1 MTALKAKWTEMNW
14 YRRVLLIAM
23 AVEILAFFVAVLAAV
38 NRPGLEYGGTLLYPR
53 TEGETRVYEGK
64 LDWKPV
70 RFTVSPEGA
79 VTYQRGEYDYGPY
92 QVTVDPAAF
101 PGTLGE
107 HDGTSNLGLEIRQG
121 DEVVF
126 RGGYCPE
133 RALSLWD
140 GDGEPGWDMSFSVE
154 SSGGEATLYVDG
166 REVTQEEQY
175 APALSVLAA
184 VALGPELTHR
194 GSLLA
199 WLGVTLIALVN
210 VLQICFPGFFFRLSL
225 WGHVRN
231 VDEAEPSELYVV
243 GEYIEWAVLAL
254 LCLVLYW
261 QALRVIV

>member
-64 LDWKPV
+64 LDWEPV
-70 RFTVSPEGA
+70 RFTVSPEGE

-92 QVTVDPAAF
+92 QVTEDPSAI
-101 PGTLGE
+101 PPKRGGMIGLEITLGE
-107 HDGTSNLGLEIRQG
+107 KQL
-121 DEVVF
+121 F
-126 RGGYCPE
+126 RGGCRPG
-133 RALSLWD
+133 D
-140 GDGEPGWDMSFSVE
+140 GLYQEDGEPLREDSHFYMMSGETIWRDSQEITAREYYEPSLSDLVE
-154 SSGGEATLYVDG
+154 
-166 REVTQEEQY
+166 
-175 APALSVLAA
+175 

>member
-1 MTALKAKWTEMNW
+1 MRALRGKWAEMNW
-14 YRRVLLIAM
+14 YRRVLLIVM
-23 AVEILAFFVAVLAAV
+23 AIEILAFFVAVLAAV
-38 NRPGLEYGGTLLYPR
+38 NRLGLEYGGTLLYPR
-53 TEGETRVYEGK
+53 AEGETRIYEGK

-70 RFTVSPEGA
+70 RFTVSPEGE
-79 VTYQRGEYDYGPY
+79 VIYQRGDLSYGPY

-101 PGTLGE
+101 PETLGE

-140 GDGEPGWDMSFSVE
+140 GDGEPVWDMSFSVE

-166 REVTQEEQY
+166 REVTREEQY

-194 GSLLA
+194 GSVGLYLA
-199 WLGVTLIALVN
+199 VTLLALVN
-210 VLQICFPGFFFRLSL
+210 ILQICFPGFFFRLSL

-231 VDEAEPSELYVV
+231 VETAEPSDWYILMER
-243 GEYIEWAVLAL
+243 IEWLILTLA
-254 LCLVLYW
+254 CLVLYW
-261 QALRVIV
+261 QVLRVIV

>member
-92 QVTVDPAAF
+92 QVMEDPSAI
-101 PGTLGE
+101 PPKRGGMI
-107 HDGTSNLGLEIRQG
+107 GLEITQG
-121 DEVVF
+121 EEQLF
-126 RGGYCPE
+126 RGGYRPG
-133 RALSLWD
+133 D
-140 GDGEPGWDMSFSVE
+140 GLYQEDGEPLREDSHFYMMS
-154 SSGGEATLYVDG
+154 GETIWRDG
-166 REVTQEEQY
+166 QEITAREYYE
-175 APALSVLAA
+175 PSLSDLVG

-210 VLQICFPGFFFRLSL
+210 ILQICFPGFFFRLSL

>member
-1 MTALKAKWTEMNW
+1 MDALRGKWAEMNW

-23 AVEILAFFVAVLAAV
+23 AVEILGFFAAVLAAV

-64 LDWKPV
+64 LDWEPV
-70 RFTVSPEGA
+70 RFAVSPEGE
-79 VTYQRGEYDYGPY
+79 VTYQRGDLSYGPY
-92 QVTVDPAAF
+92 QVSVDPAAF
-101 PGTLGE
+101 PETLGE

-140 GDGEPGWDMSFSVE
+140 GDGEPVWDTSFSAE
-154 SSGGEATLYVDG
+154 SSGGGATLYVDG
-166 REVTQEEQY
+166 REVTREEQY
-175 APALSVLAA
+175 APALSVLAE

-194 GSLLA
+194 GSVGLYLA
-199 WLGVTLIALVN
+199 VTLLALVN

-225 WGHVRN
+225 WGRVRN
-231 VDEAEPSELYVV
+231 VETAEPSDWYILMER
-243 GEYIEWAVLAL
+243 IEWLILTLA
-254 LCLVLYW
+254 CLVLYW
-261 QALRVIV
+261 QVLRVIV

>member
-1 MTALKAKWTEMNW
+1 MDALRGKWAEMNW

-23 AVEILAFFVAVLAAV
+23 AIEILAFFVAVLAAV
-38 NRPGLEYGGTLLYPR
+38 NRPGLEYGGTLLSPR
-53 TEGETRVYEGK
+53 TEGETLIYEGK

-70 RFTVSPEGA
+70 RFTVSPEGE
-79 VTYQRGEYDYGPY
+79 VTYQRGEYCYGPY

-101 PGTLGE
+101 PETLGE

-140 GDGEPGWDMSFSVE
+140 GDGEPVWDMSFSVE
-154 SSGGEATLYVDG
+154 SSGGGATLYVDG
-166 REVTQEEQY
+166 REVAQEEQY
-175 APALSVLAA
+175 APPLSVLAA

-194 GSLLA
+194 GSVGLYLA
-199 WLGVTLIALVN
+199 VTLLALVN
-210 VLQICFPGFFFRLSL
+210 ILQICFPGFFFRLSL

-231 VDEAEPSELYVV
+231 VEAAEPSDWYILMER
-243 GEYIEWAVLAL
+243 IEWLILTLA
-254 LCLVLYW
+254 CLVLYW
-261 QALRVIV
+261 QVLRVIV

>member
-64 LDWKPV
+64 LDWEPV

-92 QVTVDPAAF
+92 QVMEDPSAI
-101 PGTLGE
+101 PPKRGGMIGLEITLGE
-107 HDGTSNLGLEIRQG
+107 KQL
-121 DEVVF
+121 F
-126 RGGYCPE
+126 RGGCRPG
-133 RALSLWD
+133 D
-140 GDGEPGWDMSFSVE
+140 GLYQEDGEPLREDSHFYMMSGETIWRDGQEITAREYYEPNLSDLVE
-154 SSGGEATLYVDG
+154 
-166 REVTQEEQY
+166 
-175 APALSVLAA
+175 

-210 VLQICFPGFFFRLSL
+210 ILQICFPGFFFRLSL

-261 QALRVIV
+261 QALRVII

>member
-23 AVEILAFFVAVLAAV
+23 AVEILAFFVAVLAAM

-70 RFTVSPEGA
+70 RFTVSPEGE
-79 VTYQRGEYDYGPY
+79 VIYQRGEYDYGPY
-92 QVTVDPAAF
+92 QVMEDPSAI
-101 PGTLGE
+101 PPKRGGMI
-107 HDGTSNLGLEIRQG
+107 GLEITQG
-121 DEVVF
+121 EEQLF
-126 RGGYCPE
+126 RGGYRPG
-133 RALSLWD
+133 D
-140 GDGEPGWDMSFSVE
+140 GLYQEDGEPLWEDSHFYMMSGETIWRDGQEITAREYYEPSLSDLVE
-154 SSGGEATLYVDG
+154 
-166 REVTQEEQY
+166 
-175 APALSVLAA
+175 

>member
-1 MTALKAKWTEMNW
+1 MEKLKAKWLEMNL
-14 YRRVLLIAM
+14 YRRVLL
-23 AVEILAFFVAVLAAV
+23 AVMLAEILGFLIANVIAV
-38 NRPGLEYGGTLLYPR
+38 NRPGLEYQDALLYPR
-53 TEGETRVYEGK
+53 TEGALQIYEGR
-64 LDWKPV
+64 LDGESA
-70 RFTVSPEGA
+70 RFTVSEGEIS
-79 VTYQRGEYDYGPY
+79 YQWGEFSYGPY

-101 PGTLGE
+101 PETLGE
-107 HDGTSNLGLEIRQG
+107 HDGTSNLGLVIRQG

-140 GDGEPGWDMSFSVE
+140 GDGEPAWDMSFSVE

-166 REVTQEEQY
+166 REVTREEQY

-194 GSLLA
+194 GSVGFYLA
-199 WLGVTLIALVN
+199 VTLLALVN
-210 VLQICFPGFFFRLSL
+210 ILQICFPGFFFRLSL

-231 VDEAEPSELYVV
+231 VDEAEPSDWYILLER
-243 GEYIEWAVLAL
+243 IEWLIL
-254 LCLVLYW
+254 TLTCLVLYW

>member
-1 MTALKAKWTEMNW
+1 MRALRGKWAEMNW
-14 YRRVLLIAM
+14 YRRILLVIMAAEIA
-23 AVEILAFFVAVLAAV
+23 AFLAAV
-38 NRPGLEYGGTLLYPR
+38 ILSAGRTGLEYGGTLLYPR
-53 TEGETRVYEGK
+53 TEGETRIYEGK

-70 RFTVSPEGA
+70 RFTVSPEGE
-79 VTYQRGEYDYGPY
+79 VIYQREDLSYGPY

-101 PGTLGE
+101 PETLGE

-140 GDGEPGWDMSFSVE
+140 GDGEPVWDMSFSVE

-166 REVTQEEQY
+166 REVTREEQY

-194 GSLLA
+194 GSVGLYLA
-199 WLGVTLIALVN
+199 VTLLALVN
-210 VLQICFPGFFFRLSL
+210 ILQICFPGFFFRLSL

-231 VDEAEPSELYVV
+231 VDDAEPSDWYILLER
-243 GEYIEWAVLAL
+243 IEWLIL
-254 LCLVLYW
+254 TLTCLVLYW

>member
-1 MTALKAKWTEMNW
+1 MTALKAKWAEMNW

-64 LDWKPV
+64 LDWEPV

-92 QVTVDPAAF
+92 QVMEDPSAI
-101 PGTLGE
+101 PPKRGGMIGLEITLGE
-107 HDGTSNLGLEIRQG
+107 KQL
-121 DEVVF
+121 F
-126 RGGYCPE
+126 RGGCRPG
-133 RALSLWD
+133 D
-140 GDGEPGWDMSFSVE
+140 GLYQEDGEPLREDSHFYMMSGETIWRDGQEITAREYYEPNLSDLVE
-154 SSGGEATLYVDG
+154 
-166 REVTQEEQY
+166 
-175 APALSVLAA
+175 

-210 VLQICFPGFFFRLSL
+210 ILQICFPGFFFRLSL

-261 QALRVIV
+261 QALRVII

>member
-38 NRPGLEYGGTLLYPR
+38 NRPGLEYRDSLLYPR
-53 TEGETRVYEGK
+53 TEGETRIYEGK

-70 RFTVSPEGA
+70 RFTVSPEGE
-79 VTYQRGEYDYGPY
+79 VIYQRGDLSYGPY

-140 GDGEPGWDMSFSVE
+140 GDGEPVWDMSFSVE

-166 REVTQEEQY
+166 REVTREEQY

-194 GSLLA
+194 GSVGLYLA
-199 WLGVTLIALVN
+199 VTLLALVN
-210 VLQICFPGFFFRLSL
+210 ILQICFPGFFFRLSL

-231 VDEAEPSELYVV
+231 IDDAEPSDWYILLER
-243 GEYIEWAVLAL
+243 IEWLIL
-254 LCLVLYW
+254 TLTCLVLYW